1 MSRGLERAIAA
12 YLDQLRVER
21 GVSVHTLSGYR
32 RDLSRYVAFME
43 PHCGDDVDSITPDQI
58 AAFSRALTDGD
69 EQHPGLA
76 ASSVAR
82 SLAAVRGFHRFCVTD
97 GLCRDNPATDVASP
111 AQGKR
116 LPKALPLDQV
126 QALIESCDLSTVE
139 GLRDRAVL
147 ELLYGT
153 GARVSEVVG
162 LDVDDMAAA
171 LTDPEAGIRLFGKG
185 SKERMVPLGGF
196 AREAVSAWLVRGR
209 PGWAALSAKG
219 SPALLLNTRGERLSR
234 QSTWAIL
241 QRAAHR
247 AGITAEISPH
257 TLRHSCATHLLEG
270 GADVRVVQELLGHAN
285 VTTTQIYTLVTVD
298 HLREVY
304 RTSHPRA
311 Y

>member
-1 MSRGLERAIAA
+1 MSRGLERAVIA

-21 GVSVHTLSGYR
+21 GLSLHTLSGYR
-32 RDLSRYVAFME
+32 RDLSRYVAFVE
-43 PHCGDDVDSITPDQI
+43 PRCGDELSHITPDHI
-58 AAFSRALTDGD
+58 AAFSRVLTDGD
-69 EQHPGLA
+69 EKHPALA
-76 ASSVAR
+76 AASVAR
-82 SLAAVRGFHRFCVTD
+82 ALAAVRGFHRFCLVD
-97 GLCRDNPATDVASP
+97 GLCTDNPATEISSP
-111 AQGKR
+111 VQAKR
-116 LPKALPLDQV
+116 LPKALPLAQV
-126 QALIESCDLSTVE
+126 QALIESCDLSTIE

-162 LDVDDMAAA
+162 LDVDDVSAA
-171 LTDPEAGIRLFGKG
+171 LTDLEVGIRLFGKG
-185 SKERMVPLGGF
+185 SKERMVPLGSF
-196 AREAVSAWLVRGR
+196 ARDAVSAWLVRGR
-209 PGWAALSAKG
+209 PGWAALNAKG
-219 SPALLLNTRGERLSR
+219 IPALLLNTRGERLSR

-241 QRAAHR
+241 QRAAKR

-257 TLRHSCATHLLEG
+257 TLRHSFATHLLEG